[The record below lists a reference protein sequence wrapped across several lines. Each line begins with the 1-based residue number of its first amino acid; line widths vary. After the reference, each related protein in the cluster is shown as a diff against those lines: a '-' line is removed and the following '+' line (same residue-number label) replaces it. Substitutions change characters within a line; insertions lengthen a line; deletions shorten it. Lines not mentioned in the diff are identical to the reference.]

1 MINLPSCVLSYIHH
15 AQAGL
20 AGFIAA
26 ISLLLPYT
34 QT

>member
-1 MINLPSCVLSYIHH
+1 MMSLPSCVLSHIHH

-20 AGFIAA
+20 AEFVAA
-26 ISLLLPYT
+26 ISLLLPHT